1 MTTDDQQHHGSTSQG
16 DNPTIQQLLETI
28 RKMQDD
34 MSSQQEAWR
43 TERETLQRELTTAR
57 SKSNPTARGV
67 LDTMAR
73 RLNMDDEEEEQYD
86 EEIEVEHPEQGGPE
100 VNDNGNGGGPN
111 NDGGGPEKQDRNNGH
126 NKGDRKKKKKGSKST
141 RSHSHDT
148 MRKELQALKE
158 MVQRIPGVPKP
169 LEKAAPMSY
178 ADSPFSDNIALVEMP
193 KRFAVPAMKTYDGT
207 TDPQEHVA
215 QYKQRMF
222 TVSITK
228 ELREPCMCKGFGS
241 TLTGPAL
248 QWYVSL
254 PNGSIETFA
263 DLVDAFNLQFASSRV
278 FEKTTSDL
286 YKIVQGFR
294 EPLRDYLTRFNREK
308 VTITNCD
315 TPTAIEAFRR
325 GLEKDSPLYDELTKY
340 PCKTLDDVQA
350 KAMAQVRLEEDKKER
365 DDKYYRPNRKIM
377 TTRDRDYKPYTR
389 DSRSSREETRVNS
402 TQEYA
407 DWRKDPNLPPTYDS
421 YGFTIT
427 PAAMMREF
435 TKMGDVI
442 KWPVK
447 SNKPKANPESKLWCD
462 FHGDYGHKAS
472 DCVALRRE
480 IQYLV
485 KKGYLT
491 EFMTGKSVA
500 KTPEKLPP
508 PPPYQ
513 KVVNFIAGGSEVCG
527 ATYSQAKRI
536 ARRKGKQVNVLD
548 AREDDMTELVFN
560 WSDRK
565 TVQEPQQDGLV
576 ISLQIGNCLI
586 KRVMVD
592 NGSAAN
598 IMTRNTLQEM
608 GLADSDMIKQST
620 TLVGFSGE
628 TKRTMGE
635 ITLPTYAQGLNMLTK
650 FLIIDCEIT
659 YNVIMG
665 RPWIHDLKAVPSTF
679 HQVIKFP
686 TPWGVQQIRGEQ
698 STARECYKTCMKP
711 TTQHEPQL
719 TPTPVMTGPEKL
731 AEVNLDTGDKKV
743 LVGEDLSPNVEANLV
758 EFLTTRLDAFAWEHE
773 DITGISADV
782 ITHKLNVDPNH
793 KPVQQRRRKF
803 AAERNKIINEEVSR
817 LLKAGMIKEVDYP
830 EWLAN
835 VVIVQ
840 KKNGKWRVCVDYTD
854 LNKACPKDPFPLP
867 HIDTMVD
874 STAGHE
880 LLTFLDASS
889 GFNQIQMDPSDA
901 EKTAFVTERGI
912 YCYLAMPFG
921 LRNASATFQRL
932 VNKMFKDQIGRTM
945 EVYIDDMVVKS
956 LNAEDHVRH
965 LEEVFDV
972 LRQYNMKLNPSKCNF
987 AVSSGKF
994 LGHMVTRRGIEA
1006 SPEQIKAIHDLTSPS
1021 NMKDVQK
1028 LTGRVAA
1035 LNRFISRSSDRCKLF
1050 YNVLRKNKG
1059 FNWTEDHEAAL
1070 SELKQY
1076 LSSPPLL
1083 AKPTFGEDLY
1093 VYLSVTSHAVSSV
1106 LVKEVE
1112 GTQSPVYY
1120 VSRSLVEAET
1130 RYTPLEKLVLALT
1143 MTSTKLRHY
1152 FETHKIHVLTNFPL
1166 RTVLSKPELTGRMAK
1181 WAIQLS
1187 TYDIVYEPRTAIK
1200 SQALA
1205 DFVADFSPNQMTQA
1219 EEEFRRVTACP
1230 DPLPWTLYT
1239 DGASNMNGAGLGL
1252 VLKSPQ
1258 GDNMAYSICCE
1269 FKATNNEAEY
1279 EALIMGLTTAKDMK
1293 VKNID
1298 VYCDSLLIVNHV
1310 NGSYEAK
1317 DQKMLT
1323 YLDIVKNL
1331 QLSFDTFNIQQVPRE
1346 HNTEADALAGLG
1358 AVLKNT
1364 GITSIPIIHIMQPA
1378 NLRLQEQFAL
1388 CTDTMQTDDS
1398 TEDWRQVFIDYLQ
1411 HGTLPNN
1418 SSDARVLRMKV
1429 SRFTL
1434 IDGVLFKKSATG
1446 LLQRCLGREEVDM
1459 TLRDLHEGECGNHA
1473 GGRSLAIKALRMG
1486 YYWPT
1491 MREDAVVFA
1500 QKCDAC
1506 QRHAP
1511 VIHQPSEFLH
1521 VTTPSWPF
1529 MRWGM
1534 DIVGKMPPAP
1544 GQKVYMLAMT
1554 DYFSKWIE
1562 AEAFKQVTSKEVI
1575 GFIKKNILCRFGIPS
1590 EIVCDNG
1597 SQFISEKTE
1606 SFCKKYNINL
1616 IKSTPRYPQ
1625 ANGQAESSNKIIIN
1639 NLKKRLTSHKGKW
1652 AEELPWVLWSD
1663 RTTPKTST
1671 GQTPFS
1677 LVYGAE
1683 AVLPT
1688 EVLTPTARY
1697 GLLTPTTNQLEM
1709 AHDID
1714 TVDELRQTA
1723 KIRMASYQQKVARS
1737 YNKHVHVRLFRVGDM
1752 VLRKTF
1758 QNTTDPAAGKFAD
1771 TWEGPYL
1778 IDAVVGK
1785 GAYQL
1790 STLDGKQVPRTWN
1803 ALHLKFYHV

>member
-1 MTTDDQQHHGSTSQG
+1 MTTGDQQHHGSTSHG
-16 DNPTIQQLLETI
+16 DDPTVQQMMETI
-28 RKMQDD
+28 RKMQAD
-34 MSSQQEAWR
+34 MDAREETWR
-43 TERETLQRELTTAR
+43 SEREALQRELTTAK

-67 LDTMAR
+67 LNSVAR

-86 EEIEVEHPEQGGPE
+86 EEIEAENPEQRGPE
-100 VNDNGNGGGPN
+100 GN
-111 NDGGGPEKQDRNNGH
+111 NDGDGVGPDANNGGPEKQDK
-126 NKGDRKKKKKGSKST
+126 NKGHDKGNKKKKKKESRST
-141 RSHSHDT
+141 RSRSHDT

-178 ADSPFSDNIALVEMP
+178 ADSPFCDNIALVEMP

-365 DDKYYRPNRKIM
+365 DDKYYRPNRKVM
-377 TTRDRDYKPYTR
+377 TTRDRDYKPYAR
-389 DSRSSREETRVNS
+389 EPRGPKEETRVNS
-402 TQEYA
+402 THEHA

-427 PAAMMREF
+427 PSAMMREF

-447 SNKPKANPESKLWCD
+447 SNKPKANPDSKLWCD

-491 EFMTGKSVA
+491 EFMTTKDTE
-500 KTPEKLPP
+500 KTPQKLP

-513 KVVNFIAGGSEVCG
+513 KVVNFIAGGSEICG

-536 ARRKGKQVNVLD
+536 ARQKGKQVNTLTPKN
-548 AREDDMTELVFN
+548 DDMTELVFS
-560 WSDRK
+560 WTDK
-565 TVQEPQQDGLV
+565 EHVQEPQQDGLV
-576 ISLQIGNCLI
+576 ISLQVGNCLI
-586 KRVMVD
+586 KRIMVD

-598 IMTRNTLQEM
+598 IMTKNTLQEM
-608 GLADSDMIKQST
+608 GLADSDMIKRST
-620 TLVGFSGE
+620 ILVGFSGE
-628 TKRTMGE
+628 TKKTLGE
-635 ITLPTYAQGLNMLTK
+635 ITLPVYTHGVNISTK
-650 FLIIDCEIT
+650 FLIIDCDST
-659 YNVIMG
+659 YNILMG
-665 RPWIHDLKAVPSTF
+665 RPWIHDMQAVPSTF

-686 TPWGVQQIRGEQ
+686 TPWGVQQIRGDQ
-698 STARECYKTCMKP
+698 YTAREVYKTCMKP
-711 TTQHEPQL
+711 TVQHKPEL
-719 TPTPVMTGPEKL
+719 TSSPAMTGPENL
-731 AEVNLDTGDKKV
+731 AEVSLDTGDKKV
-743 LVGEDLSPNVEANLV
+743 LVGEDLSPNIEANLV

-773 DITGISADV
+773 DITGISAEV

-803 AAERNKIINEEVSR
+803 AAERNKIINDEVSR

-901 EKTAFVTERGI
+901 EKTAFVTERGV

-932 VNKMFKDQIGRTM
+932 VNKMFKDQIGKTM

-956 LNAEDHVRH
+956 LNAEDHVKH
-965 LEEVFDV
+965 LQEVFDI
-972 LRQYNMKLNPSKCNF
+972 LREYNMKLNPSKCNF

-1006 SPEQIKAIHDLTSPS
+1006 SPEQIKAIHDLTSPTC
-1021 NMKDVQK
+1021 MKDVQK

-1059 FNWTEDHEAAL
+1059 FDWTSEHEAAL
-1070 SELKQY
+1070 TELKQY
-1076 LSSPPLL
+1076 LTSPPLL
-1083 AKPTFGEDLY
+1083 AKPVQGEDLY

-1106 LVKEVE
+1106 LVKEATGV
-1112 GTQSPVYY
+1112 QSPVYY
-1120 VSRSLVEAET
+1120 TSRSLLEAET
-1130 RYTPLEKLVLALT
+1130 RYTPLEKLVLALA

-1152 FETHKIHVLTNFPL
+1152 FETHRIHVLTNFPL

-1187 TYDIVYEPRTAIK
+1187 TYDIIYEPRTAIK

-1205 DFVADFSPNQMTQA
+1205 DFVADFSPKQMTLA
-1219 EEEFRRVTACP
+1219 EEELKQFTTCHDTQA
-1230 DPLPWTLYT
+1230 WILYT
-1239 DGASNMNGAGLGL
+1239 DGASNSYGTGLGF

-1258 GDNMAYSICCE
+1258 GDNLAYAICCD

-1279 EALIMGLTTAKDMK
+1279 EALIVGLTTARDMK

-1298 VYCDSLLIVNHV
+1298 VHCDSLLIVNHI

-1317 DQKMLT
+1317 DQKMFT
-1323 YLDIVKNL
+1323 YLDIVKTL
-1331 QLSFDTFNIQQVPRE
+1331 QLSFNAFSIQQVPRE
-1346 HNTEADALAGLG
+1346 HNAQADALAGLG
-1358 AVLKNT
+1358 AVFKNT

-1378 NLRLQEQFAL
+1378 TTRIQQELVL
-1388 CTDTMQTDDS
+1388 CTNNMHTDDEPES
-1398 TEDWRQVFIDYLQ
+1398 WMQAFKSYLQ
-1411 HGTLPNN
+1411 NGSLPVSPNE
-1418 SSDARVLRMKV
+1418 ARVLRMKA
-1429 SRFTL
+1429 SRFVL
-1434 IDGVLFKKSATG
+1434 IDDVLFKKSVSG
-1446 LLQRCLGREEVDM
+1446 LLQRCLSKDEAKMVLHDV
-1459 TLRDLHEGECGNHA
+1459 HEGECGNHSGA
-1473 GGRSLAIKALRMG
+1473 RALSNKVMRMG

-1491 MREDAVVFA
+1491 MRQDAVAYV

-1511 VIHQPSEFLH
+1511 VIHQPSEYLH
-1521 VTTPSWPF
+1521 TTTPSWPF
-1529 MRWGM
+1529 MKWGM
-1534 DIVGKMPPAP
+1534 DIVGKLPPAP
-1544 GQKVYMLAMT
+1544 GQKVFMLAMT

-1562 AEAFKQVTSKEVI
+1562 AEAYKQVTSKEVI
-1575 GFIKKNILCRFGIPS
+1575 TFIKKNILCKFGVPS

-1597 SQFISEKTE
+1597 SQFISDKTE

-1625 ANGQAESSNKIIIN
+1625 ANGQAESSNKIIIS

-1697 GLLTPTTNQLEM
+1697 GLLNEETNQDELT
-1709 AHDID
+1709 ADID
-1714 TVDELRQTA
+1714 TVDELRQMA
-1723 KIRMASYQQKVARS
+1723 KLRMATYQQKIARN
-1737 YNKHVHVRLFRVGDM
+1737 YNKHVHLRMFRVGDM

-1758 QNTTDPAAGKFAD
+1758 QNTTDPTAGKFAD

-1778 IDAVVGK
+1778 VDAVVGK
-1785 GAYQL
+1785 GAYRL
-1790 STLDGKQVPRTWN
+1790 STLDGTPVPRSWN
-1803 ALHLKFYHV
+1803 ATHLKFYHV

>member
-1 MTTDDQQHHGSTSQG
+1 MTTDELHQGNSASQD
-16 DNPTIQQLLETI
+16 DNPTIRQMAETI
-28 RKMQDD
+28 RKLQAD
-34 MSSQQEAWR
+34 MDAQRETWR
-43 TERETLQRELTTAR
+43 SEREALQRELTTAR
-57 SKSNPTARGV
+57 SKSTPTARETLADV
-67 LDTMAR
+67 SR
-73 RLNMDDEEEEQYD
+73 RLNMDDGEEEEYD
-86 EEIEVEHPEQGGPE
+86 EEIEAEPNPNEENPEANDRTETETPSGGP
-100 VNDNGNGGGPN
+100 DNGGPRV
-111 NDGGGPEKQDRNNGH
+111 EE
-126 NKGDRKKKKKGSKST
+126 RKKDGTKKKRSHKST
-141 RSHSHDT
+141 KSRSRES

-158 MVQRIPGVPKP
+158 MVQRIPGMPKP

-178 ADSPFSDNIALVEMP
+178 ADSPFCDNIALVETP
-193 KRFAVPAMKTYDGT
+193 KRFAVPPMKAYDGT

-222 TVSITK
+222 TVPITK

-241 TLTGPAL
+241 TLAGPAL

-315 TPTAIEAFRR
+315 TPTAVEAFRR
-325 GLEKDSPLYDELTKY
+325 GLERDSPLYDELTKY

-350 KAMAQVRLEEDKKER
+350 KAMAQVRLEEDKRER
-365 DDKYYRPNRKIM
+365 DDKYYRPNCKIL
-377 TTRDRDYKPYTR
+377 TTRAREYKPYSRDVRDTR
-389 DSRSSREETRVNS
+389 EDARINS
-402 TQEYA
+402 TQEYS

-427 PAAMMREF
+427 PSAMMREF
-435 TKMGDVI
+435 TKLGDVV

-447 SNKPKANPESKLWCD
+447 SNKPKANPDSKLWCD

-480 IQYLV
+480 LQYLT

-491 EFMTGKSVA
+491 EFMPAGRNTHDRKD
-500 KTPEKLPP
+500 KTSPKLPP

-513 KVVNFIAGGSEVCG
+513 KVINFIAGGSEVCG
-527 ATYSQAKRI
+527 STYSQAKRM
-536 ARRKGKQVNVLD
+536 ARRAEKQVAIVSENLDETTTLTFD
-548 AREDDMTELVFN
+548 ARDKEHV
-560 WSDRK
+560 K
-565 TVQEPQQDGLV
+565 EPQQDSLV
-576 ISLQIGNCLI
+576 ISLPVGNCLI
-586 KRVMVD
+586 KRIMVD

-598 IMTRNTLQEM
+598 IMMKHTLQEM
-608 GLADSDMIKQST
+608 GLAESDMIKRST

-628 TKRTMGE
+628 TKKTMGE
-635 ITLPTYAQGLNMLTK
+635 ITLPTYAQGVNVLTK
-650 FLIIDCEIT
+650 FLIIDCDST
-659 YNVIMG
+659 YNIIMG
-665 RPWIHDLKAVPSTF
+665 RPWIHELQAVPSTV

-686 TPWGVQQIRGEQ
+686 TPWGVQQIKGDQ
-698 STARECYKTCMKP
+698 ATARECYKTCMKP
-711 TTQHEPQL
+711 TVEHELQASQEHA
-719 TPTPVMTGPEKL
+719 PTITGPEKL
-731 AEVNLDTGDKKV
+731 TEITLDTGDKKV
-743 LVGEDLSPNVEANLV
+743 LIGEDLSPSLEANLV
-758 EFLTTRLDAFAWEHE
+758 DFLTTRLDAFAWEHE
-773 DITGISADV
+773 DITGISPDV
-782 ITHKLNVDPNH
+782 ITHKLNVDPSH
-793 KPVQQRRRKF
+793 KPIQQRRRKF

-817 LLKAGMIKEVDYP
+817 LLKAGMIREVDYP

-932 VNKMFKDQIGRTM
+932 VNKMFKEKIGDTM

-956 LNAEDHVRH
+956 LNAEDHVKH
-965 LEEVFDV
+965 LEEVFDI
-972 LRQYNMKLNPSKCNF
+972 LRQYNMKLNPQKCNF

-1006 SPEQIKAIHDLTSPS
+1006 SPEQIKAVQDLTSPS
-1021 NMKDVQK
+1021 NIREVQR

-1035 LNRFISRSSDRCKLF
+1035 LNRFISRSSDRCRPF
-1050 YNVLRKNKG
+1050 YNVLRRNKG
-1059 FNWTEDHEAAL
+1059 FTWTDEHEKAL
-1070 SELKQY
+1070 LELKQY
-1076 LSSPPLL
+1076 LTSPPLL
-1083 AKPTFGEDLY
+1083 AKSTPGEDLY
-1093 VYLSVTSHAVSSV
+1093 LYLSVTSHAVSSV
-1106 LVKEVE
+1106 LVKLHE
-1112 GTQSPVYY
+1112 GIQSPVYY
-1120 VSRSLVEAET
+1120 TSKSLIEAET

-1181 WAIQLS
+1181 WAIKLS

-1205 DFVADFSPNQMTQA
+1205 DFVADFSPNQMAQA
-1219 EEEFRRVTACP
+1219 EEELQRMTTCQEARS
-1230 DPLPWTLYT
+1230 WTLYT
-1239 DGASNMNGAGLGL
+1239 DGASNANGTGLGL

-1258 GDNMAYSICCE
+1258 GDKIVYSVSCE

-1279 EALIMGLTTAKDMK
+1279 EALIVGLTTAKDMK
-1293 VKNID
+1293 VKHID
-1298 VYCDSLLIVNHV
+1298 IYCDSLLIVNQI

-1317 DQKMLT
+1317 DPKMLT
-1323 YLDIVKNL
+1323 YLDMIKKL

-1346 HNTEADALAGLG
+1346 SNTQADALAGLG
-1358 AVLKNT
+1358 SVLKNT
-1364 GITSIPIIHIMQPA
+1364 GITSIPIVHIMQPA
-1378 NLRLQEQFAL
+1378 SLRMKEQLAL
-1388 CTDTMQTDDS
+1388 CVDNMQTDDV
-1398 TEDWRQVFIDYLQ
+1398 TENWMQPFKNYLQ
-1411 HGTLPNN
+1411 HGTLPANTN
-1418 SSDARVLRMKV
+1418 EARILRMKA

-1434 IDGVLFKKSATG
+1434 VDDVLFKKSITG
-1446 LLQRCLGREEVDM
+1446 LLQRCLRKQETDM
-1459 TLRDLHEGECGNHA
+1459 VLRDLHDGECGNHTS
-1473 GGRSLAIKALRMG
+1473 GRSLSMKVLRMG

-1491 MREDAVVFA
+1491 VKRDAEDYVRR
-1500 QKCDAC
+1500 CDAC
-1506 QRHAP
+1506 QKHAP
-1511 VIHQPSEFLH
+1511 VIHQPSEELH
-1521 VTTPSWPF
+1521 ATMPSWPF
-1529 MRWGM
+1529 MKWGM

-1544 GQKVYMLAMT
+1544 GQKVYMLVMT

-1562 AEAFKQVTSKEVI
+1562 AEAFRQVTSKEVVS
-1575 GFIKKNILCRFGIPS
+1575 FIKRNILCKFGIPS
-1590 EIVCDNG
+1590 EIICDNG
-1597 SQFISEKTE
+1597 SQFISDKTE
-1606 SFCKKYNINL
+1606 AFCKRYNITL
-1616 IKSTPRYPQ
+1616 VKSTPRYPQ
-1625 ANGQAESSNKIIIN
+1625 ANGQAESSNKILMN
-1639 NLKKRLTSHKGKW
+1639 NLKRRLSGYKGRW

-1677 LVYGAE
+1677 LVYGTE

-1688 EVLTPTARY
+1688 EVMMPTARY
-1697 GLLTPTTNQLEM
+1697 GLVT
-1709 AHDID
+1709 
-1714 TVDELRQTA
+1714 
-1723 KIRMASYQQKVARS
+1723 
-1737 YNKHVHVRLFRVGDM
+1737 GD
-1752 VLRKTF
+1752 
-1758 QNTTDPAAGKFAD
+1758 
-1771 TWEGPYL
+1771 
-1778 IDAVVGK
+1778 
-1785 GAYQL
+1785 
-1790 STLDGKQVPRTWN
+1790 
-1803 ALHLKFYHV
+1803 

>member
-57 SKSNPTARGV
+57 SKSYPTAREV
-67 LDTMAR
+67 LDTVAR
-73 RLNMDDEEEEQYD
+73 CLNMDDEEEEQYD
-86 EEIEVEHPEQGGPE
+86 EEIEVEHPEQRGPE
-100 VNDNGNGGGPN
+100 VNDNGNGGGPS

-407 DWRKDPNLPPTYDS
+407 DLRKDPNLPPTYDS

-435 TKMGDVI
+435 TKMGDVV

-548 AREDDMTELVFN
+548 AKEDDMTELVFN

-679 HQVIKFP
+679 HQVAIP
-686 TPWGVQQIRGEQ
+686 
-698 STARECYKTCMKP
+698 
-711 TTQHEPQL
+711 
-719 TPTPVMTGPEKL
+719 
-731 AEVNLDTGDKKV
+731 
-743 LVGEDLSPNVEANLV
+743 
-758 EFLTTRLDAFAWEHE
+758 
-773 DITGISADV
+773 
-782 ITHKLNVDPNH
+782 
-793 KPVQQRRRKF
+793 
-803 AAERNKIINEEVSR
+803 
-817 LLKAGMIKEVDYP
+817 
-830 EWLAN
+830 
-835 VVIVQ
+835 IV
-840 KKNGKWRVCVDYTD
+840 
-854 LNKACPKDPFPLP
+854 
-867 HIDTMVD
+867 
-874 STAGHE
+874 
-880 LLTFLDASS
+880 
-889 GFNQIQMDPSDA
+889 
-901 EKTAFVTERGI
+901 
-912 YCYLAMPFG
+912 
-921 LRNASATFQRL
+921 
-932 VNKMFKDQIGRTM
+932 
-945 EVYIDDMVVKS
+945 
-956 LNAEDHVRH
+956 
-965 LEEVFDV
+965 
-972 LRQYNMKLNPSKCNF
+972 
-987 AVSSGKF
+987 
-994 LGHMVTRRGIEA
+994 
-1006 SPEQIKAIHDLTSPS
+1006 
-1021 NMKDVQK
+1021 
-1028 LTGRVAA
+1028 
-1035 LNRFISRSSDRCKLF
+1035 
-1050 YNVLRKNKG
+1050 
-1059 FNWTEDHEAAL
+1059 
-1070 SELKQY
+1070 
-1076 LSSPPLL
+1076 
-1083 AKPTFGEDLY
+1083 
-1093 VYLSVTSHAVSSV
+1093 
-1106 LVKEVE
+1106 
-1112 GTQSPVYY
+1112 
-1120 VSRSLVEAET
+1120 RSLV
-1130 RYTPLEKLVLALT
+1130 R
-1143 MTSTKLRHY
+1143 
-1152 FETHKIHVLTNFPL
+1152 
-1166 RTVLSKPELTGRMAK
+1166 
-1181 WAIQLS
+1181 
-1187 TYDIVYEPRTAIK
+1187 
-1200 SQALA
+1200 
-1205 DFVADFSPNQMTQA
+1205 
-1219 EEEFRRVTACP
+1219 FR
-1230 DPLPWTLYT
+1230 
-1239 DGASNMNGAGLGL
+1239 
-1252 VLKSPQ
+1252 
-1258 GDNMAYSICCE
+1258 
-1269 FKATNNEAEY
+1269 
-1279 EALIMGLTTAKDMK
+1279 
-1293 VKNID
+1293 
-1298 VYCDSLLIVNHV
+1298 
-1310 NGSYEAK
+1310 
-1317 DQKMLT
+1317 
-1323 YLDIVKNL
+1323 
-1331 QLSFDTFNIQQVPRE
+1331 
-1346 HNTEADALAGLG
+1346 
-1358 AVLKNT
+1358 
-1364 GITSIPIIHIMQPA
+1364 
-1378 NLRLQEQFAL
+1378 
-1388 CTDTMQTDDS
+1388 
-1398 TEDWRQVFIDYLQ
+1398 
-1411 HGTLPNN
+1411 
-1418 SSDARVLRMKV
+1418 
-1429 SRFTL
+1429 
-1434 IDGVLFKKSATG
+1434 
-1446 LLQRCLGREEVDM
+1446 
-1459 TLRDLHEGECGNHA
+1459 
-1473 GGRSLAIKALRMG
+1473 
-1486 YYWPT
+1486 
-1491 MREDAVVFA
+1491 
-1500 QKCDAC
+1500 
-1506 QRHAP
+1506 
-1511 VIHQPSEFLH
+1511 
-1521 VTTPSWPF
+1521 
-1529 MRWGM
+1529 
-1534 DIVGKMPPAP
+1534 
-1544 GQKVYMLAMT
+1544 
-1554 DYFSKWIE
+1554 
-1562 AEAFKQVTSKEVI
+1562 
-1575 GFIKKNILCRFGIPS
+1575 
-1590 EIVCDNG
+1590 
-1597 SQFISEKTE
+1597 
-1606 SFCKKYNINL
+1606 
-1616 IKSTPRYPQ
+1616 
-1625 ANGQAESSNKIIIN
+1625 
-1639 NLKKRLTSHKGKW
+1639 
-1652 AEELPWVLWSD
+1652 
-1663 RTTPKTST
+1663 
-1671 GQTPFS
+1671 
-1677 LVYGAE
+1677 
-1683 AVLPT
+1683 
-1688 EVLTPTARY
+1688 
-1697 GLLTPTTNQLEM
+1697 
-1709 AHDID
+1709 
-1714 TVDELRQTA
+1714 
-1723 KIRMASYQQKVARS
+1723 
-1737 YNKHVHVRLFRVGDM
+1737 
-1752 VLRKTF
+1752 
-1758 QNTTDPAAGKFAD
+1758 
-1771 TWEGPYL
+1771 
-1778 IDAVVGK
+1778 
-1785 GAYQL
+1785 
-1790 STLDGKQVPRTWN
+1790 
-1803 ALHLKFYHV
+1803 